1 MPWCALW
8 IFPKQLLCLVKF
20 GKCHPKN
27 SLPGVCT
34 CSQMP
39 SQKRSSYSWQRLR
52 PTPGT
57 LQFFGTS
64 DLRIISLWGE
74 VSPRQRKWG
83 HATLQEKVCLKS
95 SELWPTWNTNWNW
108 CFIWVCLI
116 WHHGQITVVHHHF
129 PKSNGSWKT
138 RDPHF
143 PLRLQEPYGASQ
155 LHVAHFLA
163 LGRKN
168 FVLASDRHWKHSPE
182 TPRNWN
188 WNALERETWLK
199 TSAFE

>member
-52 PTPGT
+52 HYTPGT

-74 VSPRQRKWG
+74 VSPHQRKWG

-129 PKSNGSWKT
+129 PKSNGSFNWGS
-138 RDPHF
+138 PF
-143 PLRLQEPYGASQ
+143 PATPARALRSVSVARSSLSGPRSQ
-155 LHVAHFLA
+155 K
-163 LGRKN
+163 LGPCQ
-168 FVLASDRHWKHSPE
+168 RHWDTGNIHQKHPE
-182 TPRNWN
+182 IEIGTHWN
-188 WNALERETWLK
+188 VK
-199 TSAFE
+199 HD